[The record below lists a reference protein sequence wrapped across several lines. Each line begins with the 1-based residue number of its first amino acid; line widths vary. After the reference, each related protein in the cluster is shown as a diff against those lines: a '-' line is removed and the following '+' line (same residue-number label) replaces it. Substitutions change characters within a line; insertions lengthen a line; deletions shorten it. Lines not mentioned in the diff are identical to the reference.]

1 MCQCLKI
8 ARSSY
13 YAYQEQHEIP
23 DPLSELAVMIFNTNQ
38 RVYGTR
44 KIKVELMKQG
54 HRVSRR
60 RIARIMRCNG
70 LVSVYTVKKYKVSH
84 TSVNEAVV
92 SNEVN
97 REFNERSYKEVVV
110 SDLPYV
116 RVLDKWHYICILLD
130 LHNRE
135 IIGYSCGTNKTAK
148 LVKDAFA
155 TVKSNLNEIEY
166 FHTDRGSEFDNYMID
181 EILKEFNIK
190 RSLSKKGCPYDNAVA
205 EAQFKFVKTEFVYPR
220 LFQSL
225 EQLKQEL
232 SAYVY
237 WFNNKRI
244 HSTLGYKSP
253 VEYREALLM
262 NFV

>member
-1 MCQCLKI
+1 MCQCLKMP
-8 ARSSY
+8 RSSY
-13 YAYQEQHEIP
+13 YAYQAKSEIP
-23 DPLSELAVMIFNTNQ
+23 DPLNEVVVKIFDMNQ

-54 HRVSRR
+54 YRVSRR
-60 RIARIMRCNG
+60 RIARIMRWNG
-70 LVSVYTVKKYKVSH
+70 LVSVYTIKKYKVSH

-97 REFNERSYKEVVV
+97 REFNERRYKEVVV
-110 SDLPYV
+110 SDLTYV
-116 RVLDKWHYICILLD
+116 RVLDKWYYICILLD

-135 IIGYSCGTNKTAK
+135 MIGYSCGVNKTAK
-148 LVKDAFA
+148 LVKEAFA
-155 TVKSNLNEIEY
+155 TVKGNLNEIEY
-166 FHTDRGSEFDNYMID
+166 FHSDRGSEFDNYMID
-181 EILKEFNIK
+181 EILREFNIK

-205 EAQFKFVKTEFVYPR
+205 EAQFKIVKTEFVYPR

-232 SAYVY
+232 SAYIY

-253 VEYREALLM
+253 VEFRKSLLM